1 MPFFATRVA
10 KLVSHVKEHDSVH
23 VASKSNLLFQFV
35 HDLQL
40 HGIYRQ
46 YITAQYYG
54 DGYFF
59 PTWMA
64 K

>member
-23 VASKSNLLFQFV
+23 VASKSNLLF
-35 HDLQL
+35 
-40 HGIYRQ
+40 HGIYCQ
-46 YITAQYYG
+46 YITTQYYG